1 MLIQDLS
8 ARRQLVKEIAAELR
22 SLHKVGGV
30 VVMFVEEHECPFG
43 FAMASG
49 VENVVLAA
57 LPSRL
62 REIASHLEAGV
73 TLTPES
79 PKVS

>member
-1 MLIQDLS
+1 
-8 ARRQLVKEIAAELR
+8 
-22 SLHKVGGV
+22 
-30 VVMFVEEHECPFG
+30 MFVEEHECPFG